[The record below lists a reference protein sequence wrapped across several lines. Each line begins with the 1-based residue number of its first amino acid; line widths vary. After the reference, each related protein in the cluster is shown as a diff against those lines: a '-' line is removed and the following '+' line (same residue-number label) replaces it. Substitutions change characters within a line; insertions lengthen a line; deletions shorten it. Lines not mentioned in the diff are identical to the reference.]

1 MSRAFWF
8 AAGAASSVYA
18 LVKAKRTAENLS
30 PDGIAARVAA
40 YGVGAR
46 LIRAEVA
53 AGMAERET
61 ELREQLR
68 SGGSSRVIEG
78 PTTPGHH
85 DQHEQHEQH
94 DQPTASR
101 RREGGT
107 DGHR

>member
-18 LVKAKRTAENLS
+18 LVKAKRTAENLT

-40 YGVGAR
+40 YGTGAR
-46 LIRAEVA
+46 MLRDEVA

-68 SGGSSRVIEG
+68 SGGAPGLLQG
-78 PTTPGHH
+78 PPAPGHA
-85 DQHEQHEQH
+85 DE
-94 DQPTASR
+94 TAPGR
-101 RREGGT
+101 GEGGT
-107 DGHR
+107 DGHG